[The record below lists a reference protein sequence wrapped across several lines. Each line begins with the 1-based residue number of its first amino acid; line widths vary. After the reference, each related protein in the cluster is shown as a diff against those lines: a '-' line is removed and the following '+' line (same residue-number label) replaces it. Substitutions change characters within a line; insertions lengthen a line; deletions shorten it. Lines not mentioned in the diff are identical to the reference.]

1 MKKALVITLKILGG
15 TVLTLIVLSLAL
27 VGLFHTDWVQERAAR
42 QVTILLKDYL
52 NTHIEI
58 GYVGVNLFGQDLKIH
73 NLMIEDRQHRKMLE
87 MEELGVELDLW
98 RLLHHELH
106 ITEAKVRGLEAK
118 IHKPASDSDSVANFQ
133 FIVEAFKSK
142 KPKADRQAQ
151 PADSAKKAK
160 LTLDVAK
167 LNLERISVSYNDT
180 THAHLGSFRFRK
192 NSRGEQ
198 TAVIT
203 ELTTA
208 FVQRTKKGPVDSR
221 LRIGRLEAKADG
233 KQQSFSGSLI
243 SIDSLCFF
251 TDNHK
256 PRLNTGKPKRGAFDA
271 GHLDVVAQLKLR
283 LDSIGKDTL
292 MATLTDM
299 KVLDRGSGLN
309 ITSITLKAAANKEK
323 LHVNDVCIKMPNTQL
338 TFDHGEMTL
347 PSKKLGRKL
356 AFQTTTINGNTLLKD
371 ISEPFSKVLYKFQIP
386 LFFQTEMNGND
397 DLLNF
402 RNVRVYTKGH
412 KLDIFASGHIT
423 GLKNKYDLNVHFDVQ
438 KMTTTGKEAI
448 RIINEFP
455 VKKFMMKQV
464 DALGRI
470 SYRGYF
476 EVLWKREQFFGT
488 LNTSVGALRF
498 QFALDELNKYVTG
511 TASTDSLELGKA
523 MDMPGLGKIAS
534 TAKFRFDISKPRTL
548 KMRKRL
554 GGKLPIGDIQAEV
567 KEGSYKK
574 VKVRNVFGEIKSNG
588 AIAEGKVTVKGK
600 RVDLSCAFSFTNTNE
615 MKKTKIKPGI
625 SFHGLSAE
633 DKAKKEADKAA
644 KKAQKD
650 ADKAAKKAQKDA
662 EKAQRDAEKAAKK
675 AQKEEEKARKRA
687 EKEARKAAKQ
697 AAKDSTNT

>member
-27 VGLFHTDWVQERAAR
+27 VGLFHTDWVQERASR
-42 QVTILLKDYL
+42 QVTTLLKDYL

-58 GYVGVNLFGQDLKIH
+58 GYVGVSLFGQDLKIH

-271 GHLDVVAQLKLR
+271 GHLDVVAQLQLR

-299 KVLDRGSGLN
+299 QVLDRGSGLN

-371 ISEPFSKVLYKFQIP
+371 ISKPFSKVLYKFHIP
-386 LFFQTEMNGND
+386 LYFQTEMNGND

-470 SYRGYF
+470 SYRGY
-476 EVLWKREQFFGT
+476 FGT

>member
-1 MKKALVITLKILGG
+1 
-15 TVLTLIVLSLAL
+15 
-27 VGLFHTDWVQERAAR
+27 
-42 QVTILLKDYL
+42 
-52 NTHIEI
+52 
-58 GYVGVNLFGQDLKIH
+58 
-73 NLMIEDRQHRKMLE
+73 
-87 MEELGVELDLW
+87 
-98 RLLHHELH
+98 
-106 ITEAKVRGLEAK
+106 
-118 IHKPASDSDSVANFQ
+118 
-133 FIVEAFKSK
+133 
-142 KPKADRQAQ
+142 
-151 PADSAKKAK
+151 
-160 LTLDVAK
+160 
-167 LNLERISVSYNDT
+167 
-180 THAHLGSFRFRK
+180 
-192 NSRGEQ
+192 
-198 TAVIT
+198 
-203 ELTTA
+203 
-208 FVQRTKKGPVDSR
+208 
-221 LRIGRLEAKADG
+221 
-233 KQQSFSGSLI
+233 
-243 SIDSLCFF
+243 
-251 TDNHK
+251 
-256 PRLNTGKPKRGAFDA
+256 
-271 GHLDVVAQLKLR
+271 
-283 LDSIGKDTL
+283 
-292 MATLTDM
+292 
-299 KVLDRGSGLN
+299 
-309 ITSITLKAAANKEK
+309 
-323 LHVNDVCIKMPNTQL
+323 
-338 TFDHGEMTL
+338 MTL

-356 AFQTTTINGNTLLKD
+356 SFQTTTINGNTLLKD
-371 ISEPFSKVLYKFQIP
+371 ISKPFSKVLYKFHIP
-386 LFFQTEMNGND
+386 LYFQTEMNGND

-697 AAKDSTNT
+697 AKDTTNT